1 MTEIKERKNR
11 RKIEGMKGGG
21 KKERKREGRI
31 EGIKKERWEEREKK
45 ERKTEIKEKERK
57 KENVLKNPTEMCLS
71 RKHEPDTQ
79 HNAQKIIFSSLET
92 LIFPW

>member
-1 MTEIKERKNR
+1 MTELKERKNR

-45 ERKTEIKEKERK
+45 ERKTE
-57 KENVLKNPTEMCLS
+57 NLLKNPTEMCLY
-71 RKHEPDTQ
+71 
-79 HNAQKIIFSSLET
+79 KIIF
-92 LIFPW
+92 